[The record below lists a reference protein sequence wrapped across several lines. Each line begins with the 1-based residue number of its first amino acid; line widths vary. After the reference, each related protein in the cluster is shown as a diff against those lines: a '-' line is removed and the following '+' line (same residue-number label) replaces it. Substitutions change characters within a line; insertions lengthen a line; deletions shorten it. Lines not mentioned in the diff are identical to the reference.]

1 MLKPNVTSGSSDFF
15 DFDGFHG
22 IAALAPS
29 LEAAFE
35 GAHTEDTVMQK
46 RERRTGAR
54 SFVWSRTIKNYFLIA
69 RDFVLAS
76 LDFFEG
82 DGECAGDTD
91 GVVLHLQAVTQI
103 DDGYGLV
110 ALEHI
115 V

>member
-29 LEAAFE
+29 LEAAFK
-35 GAHTEDTVMQK
+35 GAHTENTVMQE

-54 SFVWSRTIKNYFLIA
+54 SFVWSRTIENYFLIA
-69 RDFVLAS
+69 GDFVLAR

-82 DGECAGDTD
+82 DGECAGNAD
-91 GVVLHLQAVTQI
+91 GVELHFHAVTEV
-103 DDGYGLV
+103 DDGYGLITP
-110 ALEHI
+110 EHI